1 MLQHLTEEL
10 QTRREDAL
18 LGGGPDKIALQH
30 NRGLLTAREKIEKWQ
45 SVAALWR
52 LGAEYL

>member
-52 LGAEYL
+52 LGC